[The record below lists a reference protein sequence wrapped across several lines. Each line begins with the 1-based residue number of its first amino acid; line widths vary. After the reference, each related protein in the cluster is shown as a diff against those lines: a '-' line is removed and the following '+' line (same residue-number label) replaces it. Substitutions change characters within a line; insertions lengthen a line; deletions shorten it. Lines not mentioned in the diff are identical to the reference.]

1 MVKPNYYDGIIADW
15 YDDWLKDRTDDV
27 NYYTAFFSGFKGR
40 VLELACGTGRILM
53 PIARSGIQ
61 IDGLDSS
68 RDMLSKLK
76 MKLEKDKLKRT
87 TLYNQSMTNFSLSE
101 KYAAIFIAG
110 GSFQLNQ
117 ADEASDCLKSIKNH
131 LAENGFFLMDIFVPW
146 TSIRADKVQTFTVTR
161 DSKKDDGSR
170 CIVSEKFE
178 VDLEKQV
185 LNSVFRYEVFKND
198 QLEQSLISDFPLRW
212 YWKDEIKNL
221 LNRVGFDQ
229 VEFLTNSPLY
239 KEGASFVLKAR

>member
-1 MVKPNYYDGIIADW
+1 MVNPNYYDGIIADW
-15 YDDWLKDRTDDV
+15 YDTWLKDRTDDV
-27 NYYTAFFSGFKGR
+27 KYYCAFFSGFTGR

-53 PIARSGIQ
+53 PIARSGVQ

-76 MKLEKDKLKRT
+76 TKLEKDQLKRT
-87 TLYNQSMTNFSLSE
+87 TLFNQPMASFSLSE
-101 KYAAIFIAG
+101 KYEAIFITS

-117 ADEASDCLKSIKNH
+117 MDDASNCLKSIKSH
-131 LAENGFFLMDIFVPW
+131 LTENGFFLMDIFVPW
-146 TSIRADKVQTFTVTR
+146 SSIRADKVQTFTVTR

-198 QLEQSLISDFPLRW
+198 QLEQSLIGDFPLRW

-221 LNRVGFDQ
+221 LNHAGFDQ

-239 KEGASFVLKAR
+239 KEGSSFVLKAR